1 MQYLLAGD
9 IMDVPYKSFRRE
21 DFSFTDDME
30 IEAKRIISYWG
41 L

>member
-1 MQYLLAGD
+1 MLFTYG
-9 IMDVPYKSFRRE
+9 PYKTFKRD